1 MLRISWLSCIFR
13 YSPEN
18 KVLQHKQGKFSNQ
31 YMAYIQYISEIHP
44 TLGFTELGIFQ
55 KNTTRV
61 LMRVSSAGFTQFFR
75 LGVWQKLQN
84 CPKQR
89 MGRRN
94 TFIPSAKIALMVL
107 KSYIGFSDRHIVE
120 YFNGNLHYR
129 MF

>member
-44 TLGFTELGIFQ
+44 TLGFTELGISQ

-61 LMRVSSAGFTQFFR
+61 LMRVAPQASLSFFR
-75 LGVWQKLQN
+75 LGV
-84 CPKQR
+84 
-89 MGRRN
+89 
-94 TFIPSAKIALMVL
+94 
-107 KSYIGFSDRHIVE
+107 
-120 YFNGNLHYR
+120 
-129 MF
+129 